1 MRRFHGLESK
11 SFLKGPENELEP
23 ENLVENQKS
32 FLKDPETELEPENFL
47 NNLKIEMELLEAL
60 KWVESIDELEAE
72 MESPDAP
79 GADGKCDRDAERKS
93 GRAVYKK
100 KSRKRNTARRA
111 MKRTTQSTTA
121 AAAVAAAT
129 AAAALNKS
137 NPAHARDA
145 SEPLQHTQLNC
156 VAVAQPQASVEE
168 TKGVSP
174 ETQNLANE
182 DDDKSRMRSKL
193 RMEQTT
199 QTTRPTSSEKAVQT
213 EENHMCAVEPMWG
226 SQRRFNELFDYKL
239 LEDSDETE
247 CQLSHAREIKID
259 EGSVQSETRWHDV
272 IHVLEGEA
280 FNEVC
285 MTQDQE
291 IKKGYKQIE
300 LALDSGA
307 GEHVASRST
316 AADYPL
322 EESAGSRAGQHFI
335 AAGGARIPNEGQF
348 TLALRSGDLEKKKGR
363 DIKTTFQVAKVT
375 RPLWSV
381 GRICDEGFEVKFTN
395 SEAHVLTKEGKEVCR
410 FRRKGGLYVA
420 ELHLKSASQA
430 GFQRRGT

>member
-1 MRRFHGLESK
+1 MHRLANKSIRRFRRAES
-11 SFLKGPENELEP
+11 
-23 ENLVENQKS
+23 KS
-32 FLKDPETELEPENFL
+32 FLKDPETELEPKNFL
-47 NNLKIEMELLEAL
+47 KNPKIEMEFLEAL
-60 KWVESIDELEAE
+60 KWVESIDESEAE

-79 GADGKCDRDAERKS
+79 RADGECDKDAERKNN
-93 GRAVYKK
+93 RAGYMKK
-100 KSRKRNTARRA
+100 IRKRNTMRRA
-111 MKRTTQSTTA
+111 VKRTKQTTA
-121 AAAVAAAT
+121 AAAALAAAT
-129 AAAALNKS
+129 AAAAFNDNLPCMRMTPLHDVCWNKTLI
-137 NPAHARDA
+137 DA
-145 SEPLQHTQLNC
+145 MRTDEGSK
-156 VAVAQPQASVEE
+156 V
-168 TKGVSP
+168 VSP
-174 ETQNLANE
+174 EIHNLAN
-182 DDDKSRMRSKL
+182 DDDDESRLRSKL
-193 RMEQTT
+193 KLERAT
-199 QTTRPTSSEKAVQT
+199 QTIRPRRSEKAAQT
-213 EENHMCAVEPMWG
+213 EEEKDENVLCTRMTPLHHMCAVAPMWC

-239 LEDSDETE
+239 LEDSDEIE
-247 CQLSHAREIKID
+247 CQLSHAREIQID
-259 EGSVQSETRWHDV
+259 EGSVQSETRWQNE

-300 LALDSGA
+300 IALDSGA

-322 EESAGSRAGQHFI
+322 EESAGSRPGQQFI

-348 TLALRSGDLEKKKGR
+348 ILALRSGDLEKKKGR

-395 SEAHVLTKEGKEVCR
+395 NEAYVLTKEGKEVCK
-410 FRRKGGLYVA
+410 FNRKRGLYVA
-420 ELHLKSASQA
+420 ELRLKSASQS

>member
-1 MRRFHGLESK
+1 MQDGENEPTALPEDPIPVPPPVCGEPTALPEDPIPAPPHVCGSASNHVCGSASETGACNSMHRLANKSIRRFRRAES
-11 SFLKGPENELEP
+11 
-23 ENLVENQKS
+23 KS
-32 FLKDPETELEPENFL
+32 FLKDPEIELEPKNFMK
-47 NNLKIEMELLEAL
+47 NPKIEMEFLEAL
-60 KWVESIDELEAE
+60 KWVESIDESEAE

-79 GADGKCDRDAERKS
+79 RADGECDKDAERKNR
-93 GRAVYKK
+93 RAGYKK
-100 KSRKRNTARRA
+100 KIRKRNTMRRA
-111 MKRTTQSTTA
+111 VKRTKQTTA
-121 AAAVAAAT
+121 AAAALAAAT
-129 AAAALNKS
+129 AAAAFNDNLQCM
-137 NPAHARDA
+137 RMT
-145 SEPLQHTQLNC
+145 PLHHLC
-156 VAVAQPQASVEE
+156 AVA
-168 TKGVSP
+168 
-174 ETQNLANE
+174 
-182 DDDKSRMRSKL
+182 
-193 RMEQTT
+193 
-199 QTTRPTSSEKAVQT
+199 
-213 EENHMCAVEPMWG
+213 PMWC

-239 LEDSDETE
+239 LEDSDEIE
-247 CQLSHAREIKID
+247 CQLSHAREIQID
-259 EGSVQSETRWHDV
+259 EGSVQSETRWQNE

-300 LALDSGA
+300 IALDSGA

-316 AADYPL
+316 AADYPI

>member
-11 SFLKGPENELEP
+11 SFLEGPENELEP
-23 ENLVENQKS
+23 ENLVENQES

-79 GADGKCDRDAERKS
+79 SADGKCDRDAERKS
-93 GRAVYKK
+93 GRAVHKK
-100 KSRKRNTARRA
+100 KTRRRNMARRA
-111 MKRTTQSTTA
+111 MTRTTQSTTA

-129 AAAALNKS
+129 ATAALNI
-137 NPAHARDA
+137 NLAHARDA
-145 SEPLQHTQLNC
+145 SEPYLP
-156 VAVAQPQASVEE
+156 AKSPSPGMAQPHAS
-168 TKGVSP
+168 
-174 ETQNLANE
+174 NE

-193 RMEQTT
+193 MMEQTT
-199 QTTRPTSSEKAVQT
+199 QTTRPTSSEKSVQT
-213 EENHMCAVEPMWG
+213 EEDHMCAVEPMSG

-300 LALDSGA
+300 IALDSGA

-316 AADYPL
+316 AADYPV

>member
-11 SFLKGPENELEP
+11 SFLEGPENELEP
-23 ENLVENQKS
+23 ENLVENQES

-47 NNLKIEMELLEAL
+47 NNPKIEMELLEAL
-60 KWVESIDELEAE
+60 KWVESIDESEAE

-79 GADGKCDRDAERKS
+79 RADGECDKDAERKN
-93 GRAVYKK
+93 GRAGYKK
-100 KSRKRNTARRA
+100 KTRKRNTARRA

-129 AAAALNKS
+129 ATAALNI
-137 NPAHARDA
+137 NLAHARDA
-145 SEPLQHTQLNC
+145 SEPYLP
-156 VAVAQPQASVEE
+156 AKSPSPGMAQPQASVEE
-168 TKGVSP
+168 TKGVSH
-174 ETQNLANE
+174 ETHNLANE

-199 QTTRPTSSEKAVQT
+199 QTTRPTSSEKSVQT
-213 EENHMCAVEPMWG
+213 EEDHMCAVEPMRG

-300 LALDSGA
+300 IALDSGA

>member
-1 MRRFHGLESK
+1 MHRPAKKSLRRFHGVES
-11 SFLKGPENELEP
+11 
-23 ENLVENQKS
+23 KS
-32 FLKDPETELEPENFL
+32 FLKDPESELELENFL
-47 NNLKIEMELLEAL
+47 NNPKIEMELLEAL
-60 KWVESIDELEAE
+60 KWVESIDESEAE

-79 GADGKCDRDAERKS
+79 RADGECDKDAERKN
-93 GRAVYKK
+93 GRAGYKK
-100 KSRKRNTARRA
+100 KTRKRNTARRA
-111 MKRTTQSTTA
+111 MKHTKQTTTA
-121 AAAVAAAT
+121 AAAAAT
-129 AAAALNKS
+129 AAAAFNNDIPCMRVTPLHDVCENKTLIDVM
-137 NPAHARDA
+137 RTD
-145 SEPLQHTQLNC
+145 
-156 VAVAQPQASVEE
+156 EE
-168 TKGVSP
+168 TKVVSP
-174 ETQNLANE
+174 EIHNLANE
-182 DDDKSRMRSKL
+182 DDDESRLKCKL
-193 RMEQTT
+193 KMERAT
-199 QTTRPTSSEKAVQT
+199 QTIRPMSSEKAVQT
-213 EENHMCAVEPMWG
+213 EEEKDEKILCTRVTPLHHMCAVAPMWC

-239 LEDSDETE
+239 LEDSDEIE
-247 CQLSHAREIKID
+247 CQLSHAREIQID
-259 EGSVQSETRWHDV
+259 EGSVQSETRWQDE

-300 LALDSGA
+300 IALDSGA

-395 SEAHVLTKEGKEVCR
+395 NEAYVLTKEGKEVCK
-410 FRRKGGLYVA
+410 FKRKGGLYVA
-420 ELHLKSASQA
+420 ELHLKSASQSS
-430 GFQRRGT
+430 FQRRGT

>member
-11 SFLKGPENELEP
+11 SFLEGPENELEP
-23 ENLVENQKS
+23 ENLVENQES

-47 NNLKIEMELLEAL
+47 NNPKIEMELLEAL

-79 GADGKCDRDAERKS
+79 RADGECDRDAERKS

-100 KSRKRNTARRA
+100 KIRKRNTARRA

-129 AAAALNKS
+129 ATAALNI
-137 NPAHARDA
+137 NLAHARDA
-145 SEPLQHTQLNC
+145 SEPYLPAKSPSPGMAQL
-156 VAVAQPQASVEE
+156 QASVEE
-168 TKGVSP
+168 TKGVSH
-174 ETQNLANE
+174 ETHNLANE
-182 DDDKSRMRSKL
+182 DDDKSRLRSKL
-193 RMEQTT
+193 KMEQTT
-199 QTTRPTSSEKAVQT
+199 QTIRPTSSEKAVQT
-213 EENHMCAVEPMWG
+213 EEDHMCAVEPMWG

-247 CQLSHAREIKID
+247 CQLSHAREIQID
-259 EGSVQSETRWHDV
+259 EGSVQSETRWQNE

-300 LALDSGA
+300 IALDSGA